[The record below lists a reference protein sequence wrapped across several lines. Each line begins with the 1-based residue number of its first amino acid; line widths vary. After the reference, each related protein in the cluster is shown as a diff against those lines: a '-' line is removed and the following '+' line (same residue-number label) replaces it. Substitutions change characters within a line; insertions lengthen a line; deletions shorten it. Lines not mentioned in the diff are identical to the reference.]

1 MKLFVRLQKSRAY
14 LIIAFVVILFFVL
27 AFTESNDFKLV
38 KNIEIY
44 TSLFR
49 ELNLYYVD
57 ETDPEKLIKSSIDE
71 MLKTLDPYTEYIPES
86 DLKDFQFAT
95 TGEYGGIGS
104 LIRKSGDYAVI
115 SEVYKNFPADL
126 ANLKAGDLIIEID
139 GKSTRGVVITQISNL
154 LKGSPGT
161 ELEIKVSRTGTDQP
175 ISKTLVRKKIQ
186 IKSVPYFG
194 MIQNNIGY
202 IRLTNFTMGSG
213 KEVKDALKSLEKN
226 HDLKALVL
234 DLRGN
239 PGGLLIEAVS
249 VTNLFVPKGN
259 EIVSTRGKVKDF
271 DHSYY
276 ASENPVDTVVPIAIL
291 VSRNSASSAEIVAG
305 AIQDLDRGIIV
316 GERTYGKG
324 LVQTTRTLSYNSQ
337 LKVTTAKYYI
347 PSGRCI
353 QALDYSNRNED
364 GSVGSI
370 PDSLISEYTTK
381 NGRTV
386 FDGGGI
392 IPDIQIKNPP
402 LSQIAIELYTR
413 FLLFDYATQYFLQH
427 DTIAPPGQFAITNKN
442 YDNFIQF
449 IDRKEFDYQTQTEKA
464 FSNLETLAKREKY
477 FDSSKEAFFLLKEK
491 LSHDKYKDLHT
502 FKDEIQRLL
511 KEEIVGR
518 YYYQEGSIEASLSSD
533 EQIIRAAEV
542 VGDHDQYSSIL
553 KTSSPEVIALSY
565 K

>member
-449 IDRKEFDYQTQTEKA
+449 IDREEFDYQTQTEKA